1 MYNTNRQIITEC
13 ITTIEFM
20 RRILKEQYFRR
31 IKEYLSELEKRIL
44 EKE

>member
-1 MYNTNRQIITEC
+1 
-13 ITTIEFM
+13 M